1 MNPTSL
7 HRRRWLSA
15 SALASIALLA
25 ACAGSPR
32 TESTGEYVEDS
43 VITARVKAAVLAE
56 PGLRSAE
63 INVETFKG
71 RVQLSGFIG
80 SQADIDRV
88 VAMVRDMSGVRS
100 VKNDMRLK

>member
-1 MNPTSL
+1 MTHMLP
-7 HRRRWLSA
+7 RRLLLSSFAVA
-15 SALASIALLA
+15 SVALLA

-43 VITARVKAAVLAE
+43 VLTGRVKAAILAE
-56 PGLRSAE
+56 PSLRSME

-71 RVQLSGFIG
+71 RVQLSGFVN
-80 SQADIDRV
+80 SQADIDRA
-88 VAMVRDMSGVRS
+88 VAMVRGMSGVSS

>member
-1 MNPTSL
+1 MTQSIS
-7 HRRRWLSA
+7 RRSWLSA
-15 SALASIALLA
+15 SALVSVSLLA
-25 ACAGSPR
+25 ACAGTPR

-71 RVQLSGFIG
+71 RVQLSGFVG
-80 SQADIDRV
+80 SQADMDRV
-88 VAMVRDMSGVRS
+88 TAMVREMSGVQS

>member
-1 MNPTSL
+1 MTQSL
-7 HRRRWLSA
+7 PRRLLLSSFA
-15 SALASIALLA
+15 IGSIALLA

-32 TESTGEYVEDS
+32 TESTGEYIEDS
-43 VITARVKAAVLAE
+43 AITARVKAAVLAE

-71 RVQLSGFIG
+71 RVQLSGFVN
-80 SQADIDRV
+80 SQADIDRAV
-88 VAMVRDMSGVRS
+88 LLVRGMPGVSS

>member
-1 MNPTSL
+1 MTPML
-7 HRRRWLSA
+7 PRRLLLSSFAVA
-15 SALASIALLA
+15 SVALLA

-43 VITARVKAAVLAE
+43 VITTRLKAAVLAE
-56 PGLRSAE
+56 PSLRSME

-71 RVQLSGFIG
+71 RVQLSGFVN
-80 SQADIDRV
+80 SQADIDRT
-88 VAMVRDMSGVRS
+88 VAMVRGMSGVSS

>member
-1 MNPTSL
+1 MNPSIS
-7 HRRRWLSA
+7 RRSWLSA
-15 SALASIALLA
+15 AAVVAVTALA

-32 TESTGEYVEDS
+32 TESTGEYIEDS
-43 VITARVKAAVLAE
+43 AITARVKAAVLAE

-71 RVQLSGFIG
+71 RVQLSGFVG
-80 SQADIDRV
+80 TQADMDRV
-88 VAMVRDMSGVRS
+88 MVLVRNMSGVQS